1 MNQKLIVASIALGFT
16 ILSYINQL
24 FSKLAQDNQ
33 MYLIVSL
40 LGYLLYGFL
49 NYAMSKYKNL
59 ATSNIIQYG
68 SHIIIAIVFMISGKI
83 YFDETYSFTEY
94 IGILLGLISMIL
106 LIFSNNIKH

>member
-1 MNQKLIVASIALGFT
+1 MNQKLIVASIAIGFT
-16 ILSYINQL
+16 VLSYINQL

-33 MYLIVSL
+33 LYLIISL

-49 NYAMSKYKNL
+49 NYTMSKYKNL

-68 SHIIIAIVFMISGKI
+68 SHIIIAIVFMISGRI
-83 YFDETYSFTEY
+83 YLNEKYSSTEY
-94 IGILLGLISMIL
+94 LGIGLGLISMIL